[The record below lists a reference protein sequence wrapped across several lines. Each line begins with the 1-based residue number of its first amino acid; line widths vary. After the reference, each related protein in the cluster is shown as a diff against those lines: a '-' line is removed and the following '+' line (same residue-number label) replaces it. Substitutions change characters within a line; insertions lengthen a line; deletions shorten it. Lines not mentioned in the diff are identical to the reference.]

1 MSFISNIKLK
11 YRIVAGPKKWVP
23 SAWHKK
29 VEKWLKSKDGF
40 TAWKTYCSMHDYD
53 VEGQAD
59 VDADDDDKTRAS
71 KIKDY
76 FQLERDDVLER
87 LSMAEVKGSR
97 MKVYRCL
104 DLKDLE
110 EFLDTMQ
117 ERGLGEYWTFDQQ
130 SVGCWGANMN
140 TSNWWILV
148 GWVDVKDIE
157 LVETVMKNMMPD
169 RTHERE
175 IKVEHNASIDLA
187 EIYQHKK
194 PAEKKV
200 FKKLKLSA
208 SK

>member
-1 MSFISNIKLK
+1 MSFISKIKSK

-29 VEKWLKSKDGF
+29 VEKWLKSEDGF
-40 TAWKTYCSMHDYD
+40 AAWERYCSMHGYD

-59 VDADDDDKTRAS
+59 VDADDDDKTKVS

-76 FQLERDDVLER
+76 FQLESDDVLEW
-87 LSMAEVKGSR
+87 LSSAEVKGSK

-104 DLKDLE
+104 DLKDLKE

-117 ERGLGEYWTFDQQ
+117 ERGLGEYWTFHQQ
-130 SVGCWGANMN
+130 SVGCWGANTN
-140 TSNWWILV
+140 TRNWWVLV

-157 LVETVMKNMMPD
+157 LVETIMKNMLPD
-169 RTHERE
+169 LSHERE
-175 IKVEHNASIDLA
+175 IKVKYDASIDLE
-187 EIYQHKK
+187 EIYRYKK

-200 FKKLKLSA
+200 FKSLKLSA
-208 SK
+208 